1 MVAQGP
7 NETALRS
14 ALVSGSK
21 QVSALP
27 FCPIADGNVIKLT
40 AYLNELHVPEY
51 GGVRLDN
58 AVRYNI
64 LGKLSAAAKKA
75 PDGRLKLGFTI
86 SKSSSMINKYHLYVA
101 IGDSSLDRYSGL

>member
-1 MVAQGP
+1 MHDAHAIRAFVISRDTMLAQGF
-7 NETALRS
+7 NKTALRS

-27 FCPIADGNVIKLT
+27 FCPIADGNVIKLM

-51 GGVRLDN
+51 RGVRLDN
-58 AVRYNI
+58 PVRFNI
-64 LGKLSAAAKKA
+64 LGKLSAAATKA

-86 SKSSSMINKYHLYVA
+86 SKSF
-101 IGDSSLDRYSGL
+101 

>member
-1 MVAQGP
+1 M
-7 NETALRS
+7 TDLRS
-14 ALVSGSK
+14 ALVSGAK
-21 QVSALP
+21 LVSALP

-86 SKSSSMINKYHLYVA
+86 SKSSPMINKYHLYVA
-101 IGDSSLDRYSGL
+101 IGDNSLGGYSGL